1 MPRSAP
7 PAGGGTV
14 HHPWR
19 PGPHRGVPR
28 RMGPG
33 AGCQRSGHRGQ
44 RPAPGR
50 CPVSETATLGQLAAM
65 IADPEGY
72 IDRRAA
78 KLAAPQIAAAEEKH
92 RDKIAEL
99 EARNQRLDA
108 SVARFL
114 RPAFAPKGRASES
127 RRFRPPRRRSLPL
140 ASSTTPRRT
149 GTGERARPEP
159 TTAWALASGRPRPTR
174 SPSGLPDRPWAT
186 HPCSGAG
193 TKGTSERST
202 P

>member
-1 MPRSAP
+1 
-7 PAGGGTV
+7 
-14 HHPWR
+14 
-19 PGPHRGVPR
+19 
-28 RMGPG
+28 MGPD

-114 RPAFAPKGRASES
+114 RPAFAPKGRASE
-127 RRFRPPRRRSLPL
+127 
-140 ASSTTPRRT
+140 
-149 GTGERARPEP
+149 
-159 TTAWALASGRPRPTR
+159 
-174 SPSGLPDRPWAT
+174 
-186 HPCSGAG
+186 
-193 TKGTSERST
+193 
-202 P
+202 